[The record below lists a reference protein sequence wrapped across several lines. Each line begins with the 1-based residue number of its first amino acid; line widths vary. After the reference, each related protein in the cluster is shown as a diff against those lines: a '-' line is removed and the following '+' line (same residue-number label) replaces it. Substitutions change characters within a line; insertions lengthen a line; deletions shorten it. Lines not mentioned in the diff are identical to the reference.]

1 MSKPDRA
8 PDQPAQGTLVPSL
21 GLFSTVMLVAGGVIG
36 SGIFRKPGIMAAQLG
51 SPEALLGV
59 WLLAGII
66 TLFGALT
73 NAEIA
78 AAIPETG
85 GQFIFFDRLF
95 GPFVAFLYGWAAFTV
110 FQTGSI
116 TAVCYVFAEYGLQL
130 LPLPSLPEA
139 STAFSFRL
147 PFIGDITPLKDFTAK
162 CVAAVIIVLLTGIN
176 YVGVR
181 FGGRVQ
187 NVVTLAKIAAMLTL
201 IALVFM
207 PPPEGNLA
215 NLTADSPSI
224 SPSGWGWWSAVA
236 AALAG
241 AFWAYDGWNK
251 ITYIAGEVRN
261 PQRTLPRGLIIGMT
275 LVTLIYLLMNAAYSF
290 VMPIDDMAQS
300 KLVAANVAEL
310 CVPGGGR
317 WIALAVMLS
326 TFGAANAIIL
336 TSARVYF
343 AMARRGMAPGFLG
356 RVHPRF
362 NTPAAA
368 LVVQGSW
375 AVVLLFSGTFDQI
388 TDMLIFVIWIFYAA
402 GAWGVVMLRNR
413 EPDLT
418 RPYRVPGYP
427 VVPCVFVLFAIAYL
441 ALTIHNDIAGYRAAV
456 AAGKPAM
463 INSAFGLALVMI
475 GTPIYLVYRRRK
487 KPHGA

>member
-1 MSKPDRA
+1 VAVALKASMPSSAMIHRNDPGFSSPPRFFLPTSASFFPCEVPPIHSALSNQMSKSVPREKSRA
-8 PDQPAQGTLVPSL
+8 AQGALIPSL
-21 GLFSTVMLVAGGVIG
+21 GLFSTIMLVAGGVIG
-36 SGIFRKPGIMAAQLG
+36 SGIFRKPGVMAAQLG

-59 WLLAGII
+59 WLLAGVI

-85 GQFIFFDRLF
+85 GQFVFFDRLY
-95 GPFVAFLYGWAAFTV
+95 GPFVAFLYGWAAFIV

-116 TAVCYVFAEYGLQL
+116 TAVCYVFAEYGMQL

-147 PFIGDITPLKDFTAK
+147 PFLGDITPLKDFTAK
-162 CVAAVIIVLLTGIN
+162 CVAAVVILLLTAVN

-181 FGGRVQ
+181 FGGLVQ
-187 NVVTLAKIAAMLTL
+187 NVVTLAKIAAMVTL
-201 IALVFM
+201 VMLVFM
-207 PPPEGNLA
+207 PPPEGSLS
-215 NLTADSPSI
+215 NLTTDSLSI
-224 SPSGWGWWSAVA
+224 SPSGLGWWGAVA

-251 ITYIAGEVRN
+251 ITYVAGEVKN
-261 PQRTLPRGLIIGMT
+261 PQRNVPRGLVIGML
-275 LVTLIYLLMNAAYSF
+275 LVTLLYLLMNAAYSY

-336 TSARVYF
+336 ASARVYF
-343 AMARRGMAPGFLG
+343 
-356 RVHPRF
+356 
-362 NTPAAA
+362 
-368 LVVQGSW
+368 
-375 AVVLLFSGTFDQI
+375 
-388 TDMLIFVIWIFYAA
+388 
-402 GAWGVVMLRNR
+402 
-413 EPDLT
+413 
-418 RPYRVPGYP
+418 
-427 VVPCVFVLFAIAYL
+427 
-441 ALTIHNDIAGYRAAV
+441 
-456 AAGKPAM
+456 
-463 INSAFGLALVMI
+463 
-475 GTPIYLVYRRRK
+475 
-487 KPHGA
+487 